1 MQVRAAIFDLDGV
14 LADSSRTHFL
24 AWRRLAME
32 EGIYFN
38 EAINERMKGVSR
50 LESLEI
56 LLEGSDRT
64 FSEREK
70 ADLAARKNRHYQEL
84 TSSFS
89 RQDLLPGAFEVL
101 CECRARGIRTA
112 LASSSKNA
120 PRLIKGLEIAPLLD
134 YVADASFVT
143 HHKPHPE
150 IFLKAANGLEV
161 DPRQCIALE
170 DSAAGVQAIKAAG
183 MYAIGIGSKE
193 ALHQADAV
201 IESLADFSWDLVI

>member
-1 MQVRAAIFDLDGV
+1 
-14 LADSSRTHFL
+14 
-24 AWRRLAME
+24 ME

>member
-1 MQVRAAIFDLDGV
+1 M
-14 LADSSRTHFL
+14 
-24 AWRRLAME
+24 
-32 EGIYFN
+32 
-38 EAINERMKGVSR
+38 
-50 LESLEI
+50 
-56 LLEGSDRT
+56 
-64 FSEREK
+64 
-70 ADLAARKNRHYQEL
+70 
-84 TSSFS
+84 
-89 RQDLLPGAFEVL
+89 L

-143 HHKPHPE
+143 HHKPNPE
-150 IFLKAANGLEV
+150 IFLKAASGLAV
-161 DPRQCIALE
+161 DPGQCIALE

-201 IESLADFSWDLVI
+201 IETLADFSWDLVI